1 VAAAR
6 PVRPPRPT
14 ERFGWTDIL
23 ASISDAI
30 VVVDADGVVS
40 DVNPAAE
47 LLTGVSASQAV
58 GHPTSRAFGA
68 RSTNAWIAELV
79 DDTLRESVTHRRAEE
94 ELWGAG
100 RTVVVSAA
108 CAPVLDAA
116 GTVRGVV
123 LVLHD
128 LTLQHAI
135 EAATRR
141 AERLAAL
148 DAVAAGLAHEIRN
161 PLGGIKGA
169 AQLLKGSVDEPELVQ
184 CTDMIIREVERLVG
198 LVDQLR
204 DLGSPPPLRL
214 EPVNIHRILKDVVD
228 LQRQAPEWGR
238 TILVTEFD
246 PSLPP
251 IHADPA
257 QLHQVFLNLV
267 KNALESMKGQGTIAI
282 ATRMDAGYRVRRRGG
297 DERILVVTV
306 ADNGP
311 GVPEPDR
318 ARLFAPFFSTKAR
331 GSGLGLALC
340 QRIVVQHG
348 GTIVHE
354 TPDAGGARF
363 RITLPVSESHE
374 RGDD

>member
-1 VAAAR
+1 
-6 PVRPPRPT
+6 
-14 ERFGWTDIL
+14 
-23 ASISDAI
+23 
-30 VVVDADGVVS
+30 
-40 DVNPAAE
+40 
-47 LLTGVSASQAV
+47 
-58 GHPTSRAFGA
+58 
-68 RSTNAWIAELV
+68 
-79 DDTLRESVTHRRAEE
+79 
-94 ELWGAG
+94 
-100 RTVVVSAA
+100 
-108 CAPVLDAA
+108 
-116 GTVRGVV
+116 V

-169 AQLLKGSVDEPELVQ
+169 AQLLRGSLDDPELVR
-184 CTDMIIREVERLVG
+184 CTDMIVREVERLVG

-267 KNALESMKGQGTIAI
+267 KNALESVKGQGTLAI
-282 ATRMDAGYRVRRRGG
+282 ATRMDAAYRVRRRGG

-331 GSGLGLALC
+331 GSGLGPGALPAHHRAARRHDRPRNPGRGRRPLPHHLA
-340 QRIVVQHG
+340 R
-348 GTIVHE
+348 E
-354 TPDAGGARF
+354 
-363 RITLPVSESHE
+363 
-374 RGDD
+374 

>member
-1 VAAAR
+1 MR
-6 PVRPPRPT
+6 
-14 ERFGWTDIL
+14 
-23 ASISDAI
+23 
-30 VVVDADGVVS
+30 
-40 DVNPAAE
+40 
-47 LLTGVSASQAV
+47 
-58 GHPTSRAFGA
+58 RAFVA
-68 RSTNAWIAELV
+68 RSTNAWIAALV
-79 DDTLRESVTHRRAEE
+79 DDTLHESVTHRRAEE
-94 ELWGAG
+94 ELWASG
-100 RTVVVSAA
+100 RTIVVSAA

-123 LVLHD
+123 LVIHD

-169 AQLLKGSVDEPELVQ
+169 AQLLRGGVIDPDLVQ

-204 DLGSPPPLRL
+204 DLGTPPPLRL
-214 EPVNIHRILKDVVD
+214 EPVNIHRILNDVVD
-228 LQRQAPEWGR
+228 LQRRAPEWGS
-238 TILVTEFD
+238 TTLVSEFD

-251 IHADPA
+251 LHGDPA

-267 KNALESMKGQGTIAI
+267 KNALESVGGKGTITI

-297 DERILVVTV
+297 DERILVVSV